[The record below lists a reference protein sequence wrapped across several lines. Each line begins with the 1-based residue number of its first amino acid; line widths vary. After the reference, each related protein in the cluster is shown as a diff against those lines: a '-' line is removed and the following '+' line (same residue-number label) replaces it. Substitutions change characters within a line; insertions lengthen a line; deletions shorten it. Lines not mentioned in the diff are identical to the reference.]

1 MRRISWIA
9 VFVASLLCSGC
20 TFRLI
25 DFTVI
30 SSKNV
35 TLNAPQA
42 PNRTTGRDCVDLLLF
57 IPISGRLQPNLKEAV
72 DRAIEAAGTGYD
84 ALIDGVVDQ
93 ETIFTYIYNR
103 ACFIVEG
110 TPVNTKQLTS
120 SRTDDAGDDD
130 GVAIGESTFRHSSR

>member
-1 MRRISWIA
+1 MIRTWGLFVIA
-9 VFVASLLCSGC
+9 ASILCSGC
-20 TFRLI
+20 TMRLI

-57 IPISGRLQPNLKEAV
+57 IPINGRLQPNLKEAV

-93 ETIFTYIYNR
+93 ETLFTYIYNR

-110 TPVNTKQLTS
+110 TPINTKQLTS
-120 SRTDDAGDDD
+120 SADGNDADL
-130 GVAIGESTFRHSSR
+130 AQNQSTFRHSER